1 MVDNAI
7 IIDISEKD
15 ILVRPLITDACINCE
30 KSGCAKQGKPFSVAN
45 PKKFEIKKGDI
56 VKLKANSVSQTLQGF
71 FSLIVPILGAV
82 LGFVLGEILANH
94 FKINNVELF
103 QASGVILG
111 LIITSTIIFLFSKT
125 KLQLKK
131 SEIVEVL

>member
-1 MVDNAI
+1 MIDNAI

-30 KSGCAKQGKPFSVAN
+30 KSGCAKQGKPFSVSN
-45 PKKFEIKKGDI
+45 PKNLEIKKGDI

-71 FSLIVPILGAV
+71 FSLIVPILGAI

-111 LIITSTIIFLFSKT
+111 LIITSTIIFLLSKT

>member
-30 KSGCAKQGKPFSVAN
+30 KSGCAKQGKPFSVSN

-71 FSLIVPILGAV
+71 FSLIVPILGAI
-82 LGFVLGEILANH
+82 LGFFLGEILANH

-111 LIITSTIIFLFSKT
+111 LIITSTKIFLLSKT

>member
-30 KSGCAKQGKPFSVAN
+30 KSGCAKQGKPFSVVN

-94 FKINNVELF
+94 FKIKNVELF

-111 LIITSTIIFLFSKT
+111 LIITSTIIFLLSKT

>member
-15 ILVRPLITDACINCE
+15 ILVSPLITDACINCE

>member
-30 KSGCAKQGKPFSVAN
+30 KSGCAKQGKPFSVSN

-82 LGFVLGEILANH
+82 LGFVLGGFLANH

-111 LIITSTIIFLFSKT
+111 LIITSTIIFLLSKT

>member
-30 KSGCAKQGKPFSVAN
+30 KSGCAKQGKPFSVVN

-111 LIITSTIIFLFSKT
+111 LIITSTIIFLLSKT
-125 KLQLKK
+125 KIQLKK

>member
-111 LIITSTIIFLFSKT
+111 LIITSTIIFLLSKT

-131 SEIVEVL
+131 SEIVEVF

>member
-82 LGFVLGEILANH
+82 LGFFLGEILANH

-111 LIITSTIIFLFSKT
+111 LIITSTIIFLLSKT

>member
-82 LGFVLGEILANH
+82 LGFVLGEIFANH

-111 LIITSTIIFLFSKT
+111 LIITSTIIFLLSKT

>member
-1 MVDNAI
+1 MIDNAI

-56 VKLKANSVSQTLQGF
+56 VKLKANPTSQTLQGF

-82 LGFVLGEILANH
+82 LGFVLGDQLGIKFEAKNTEI
-94 FKINNVELF
+94 F
-103 QASGVILG
+103 QAVGVLLG
-111 LIITSTIIFLFSKT
+111 LIITSVLVFICSKT
-125 KLQLKK
+125 LLKLRKT
-131 SEIVEVL
+131 EIVEVL

>member
-94 FKINNVELF
+94 FKIKNVELF

-111 LIITSTIIFLFSKT
+111 LIITSTIIFLLSKT

>member
-30 KSGCAKQGKPFSVAN
+30 KSGCAKQGKPFSVSN

-71 FSLIVPILGAV
+71 FSLIVPILGAI
-82 LGFVLGEILANH
+82 LGFFLGEILANH

-111 LIITSTIIFLFSKT
+111 LIITSTIIFLLSKT

>member
-30 KSGCAKQGKPFSVAN
+30 KSGCAKQGKPFSVSN
-45 PKKFEIKKGDI
+45 PKNLEIKKGDI

-111 LIITSTIIFLFSKT
+111 LIITSTMIFLLSKT

>member
-30 KSGCAKQGKPFSVAN
+30 KSGCAKQGKPFSVSN
-45 PKKFEIKKGDI
+45 PKNLEIKKGDI

-94 FKINNVELF
+94 FKIKNVELF

-111 LIITSTIIFLFSKT
+111 LIITSTIIFLLSKT

>member
-30 KSGCAKQGKPFSVAN
+30 KSGCAKQGKPFSVSN
-45 PKKFEIKKGDI
+45 PKNLEIKKGDI

-71 FSLIVPILGAV
+71 FSLIVPILGAI

-94 FKINNVELF
+94 FKIKNVELF

-111 LIITSTIIFLFSKT
+111 LIITSTIIFLLSKT

>member
-30 KSGCAKQGKPFSVAN
+30 KSGCAKQGKPFSVSN
-45 PKKFEIKKGDI
+45 PKNLEIKKGDI

-111 LIITSTIIFLFSKT
+111 LIITSTIIFLLSKN

>member
-1 MVDNAI
+1 MIDNAI

-45 PKKFEIKKGDI
+45 PKNLEIKKGDI

-71 FSLIVPILGAV
+71 FSLIVPILGAI

-94 FKINNVELF
+94 FKIKNVELF

-111 LIITSTIIFLFSKT
+111 LIITSTIIFLLSKT

>member
-30 KSGCAKQGKPFSVAN
+30 KSGCAKQGKPFSVVN

-82 LGFVLGEILANH
+82 LGFFLGEILANH

-111 LIITSTIIFLFSKT
+111 LTITSTIIFLLSKT

>member
-45 PKKFEIKKGDI
+45 PKNLEIKKGDI

-82 LGFVLGEILANH
+82 LGFFLGEILANH

-111 LIITSTIIFLFSKT
+111 LIITSTIIFLLSKT

>member
-45 PKKFEIKKGDI
+45 PKNLEIKKGDI

-111 LIITSTIIFLFSKT
+111 LIITSTIIFLLSKT

>member
-111 LIITSTIIFLFSKT
+111 LIITSTIIFLLSKT

>member
-71 FSLIVPILGAV
+71 FSLIVPILGAI

-94 FKINNVELF
+94 FKIKNVELF

-111 LIITSTIIFLFSKT
+111 LIITSTIIFLLSKT

>member
-111 LIITSTIIFLFSKT
+111 LIITSTIIFLLSKT
-125 KLQLKK
+125 KQKIKK
-131 SEIVEVL
+131 SV

>member
-30 KSGCAKQGKPFSVAN
+30 KSGCAKQGKPFSVVN

-82 LGFVLGEILANH
+82 LGFFLGEILANH
-94 FKINNVELF
+94 FKIKNVELF

-111 LIITSTIIFLFSKT
+111 LIITSTIIFLLSKT

-131 SEIVEVL
+131 SEIVEVF

>member
-15 ILVRPLITDACINCE
+15 VLVRPLITDACINCE

-111 LIITSTIIFLFSKT
+111 LIITSTIIFLLSKT

>member
-71 FSLIVPILGAV
+71 FSLIVPILGAI
-82 LGFVLGEILANH
+82 LGFFLGEILANH
-94 FKINNVELF
+94 FKIKNVELF

-111 LIITSTIIFLFSKT
+111 LIITSTIIFLLSKT